1 MLSVAGTATVTDVN
15 QAAGCASANG
25 CKAVTVTTVS
35 GQNRWNLV
43 GNPFPYAIDWS
54 QVRVRVNG
62 SSTTYTPQQAAGL
75 AGSGNA
81 SPPVISNTVNIWNG
95 TTYVAFTDLAPNQGN
110 LQYFKSF
117 WVNVLSGAAGQN
129 VELLIPAEQT
139 NLPLSQAAPAVAQV
153 EATASDWQVRL
164 KLDNHTTGWR
174 DHGNQLGQ
182 WRRAKSGADAL
193 DVPELAPFAKPYLTL
208 VFPHSNWGAKAGDYT
223 TDFRPFSTRTTDWS
237 FEVRADPAG
246 AVVFLSWDGDPAI
259 LARSRLIDRQTG
271 QVIQPAATRWAK
283 KGYPITLKNPVQR
296 YVWRYL
302 GP

>member
-1 MLSVAGTATVTDVN
+1 VGGPSGSV
-15 QAAGCASANG
+15 
-25 CKAVTVTTVS
+25 
-35 GQNRWNLV
+35 
-43 GNPFPYAIDWS
+43 
-54 QVRVRVNG
+54 
-62 SSTTYTPQQAAGL
+62 YTPCQAAGL
-75 AGSGNA
+75 GAGAGCAGSPA
-81 SPPVISNTVNIWNG
+81 SPPVLSHTVNIWNG
-95 TTYVAFTDLAPNQGN
+95 TTYVAFSDLAPTQGN
-110 LQYFKSF
+110 LKYFKSF
-117 WVNVLSGAAGQN
+117 WVNVLPGAAGQT

-139 NLPLSQAAPAVAQV
+139 SLPLSQAAPAVAQV